1 MTDIQL
7 QETWEEILKNLEN
20 SLSTRV
26 CNNWLK
32 PLKPIKLTTEMLEL
46 GAPNVFTKNWVEK
59 YYLPFLT
66 DSCYEITKA
75 HLEIS
80 ITNLESTKNAETIY
94 PDELKQQQLK
104 KRNTRVRT
112 KKKATSLAQ
121 SNDLFQPTLTEAM
134 QPPSEMTETPL
145 PINPGDKS
153 SLNPKYTFESFVIGN
168 SNSFAHAAAL
178 AIAEN
183 PAKDYNPFFMYGGVG
198 LGKTH
203 LMHAIGHKILQK
215 HPQKRVLYTTS
226 EKFTNELINSIKDGT
241 SAAFRQKYRNI
252 DVLLVDDV
260 QFLANKER
268 IQEEFFHTFNALKD
282 ANKQIILS
290 SDRPPKEIKPLED
303 RLCSRFEGGLLADV
317 QAPDLETRIAILK
330 KKTLMDNLDV
340 PLDVMTYIA
349 SHIDNNV
356 RELEGALTR
365 VVAYA
370 SFKHYPVTNELA
382 VDVLK
387 NTITKQEPTVK
398 QADKIINIAL
408 IQETVAK
415 YFKLTLADLNGKKR
429 NRNIAFP
436 RQIAMFLAREMTDAS
451 LPRIGGNFGGR
462 DHTTV
467 MHAHDKIKKQY
478 QDNPKTASVID
489 EIRKLITS

>member
-7 QETWEEILKNLEN
+7 QATWEEILKNLEK
-20 SLSTRV
+20 SLSKLV

-32 PLKPIKLTTEMLEL
+32 PLKPLKLTTKFLEL
-46 GAPNVFTKNWVEK
+46 GAPNNITKDWVKK

-66 DSCYEITKA
+66 DSCYDVTNA
-75 HLEIS
+75 HLEIV
-80 ITNLESTKNAETIY
+80 ITNLELSQNSEVNY
-94 PDELKQQQLK
+94 QEELKQQQLK
-104 KRNTRVRT
+104 KRNTRIRT
-112 KKKATSLAQ
+112 KKKASNLTQA
-121 SNDLFQPTLTEAM
+121 NDLIQPTLTEAM
-134 QPPSEMTETPL
+134 QAPNDLSETPI
-145 PINPGDKS
+145 PVNPGDKS

-203 LMHAIGHKILQK
+203 LMHAIGHKILQN

-260 QFLANKER
+260 QFLAKKER

-317 QAPDLETRIAILK
+317 QAPDLETRIAILRK
-330 KKTLMDNLDV
+330 KSLMDNLDV

-356 RELEGALTR
+356 RELEGALTK

-370 SFKHYPVTNELA
+370 SFKHYPVTSELA
-382 VDVLK
+382 KEVLK
-387 NTITKQEPTVK
+387 NTIAPAETKSEENNKT
-398 QADKIINIAL
+398 ISINL

-415 YFKLTLADLNGKKR
+415 YFKLTLAELNGKKR

-436 RQIAMFLAREMTDAS
+436 RQIAMYLSRELTDAS

-478 QDNPKTASVID
+478 AENNKTAKIID
-489 EIRKLITS
+489 EISQIIKS